1 MSRNVAMLV
10 TLCVAIATG
19 ATAFDPLGAV
29 TVGQVR
35 DPILDRG
42 DPCTGQAHR
51 PDEPP
56 SSPDGSPPAHTLV
69 DTPEC
74 RGKANFFDGTLTGLG
89 ANGRA
94 CSTCHVAQDAFQLT
108 PERALAQFQALQN
121 ARLTDP
127 TADDP
132 LFRPLDADDF
142 RVNGNSAG
150 DYTTL
155 IEEGLIRVTL
165 PLPGNVRLVSPVGDP
180 ATAPLTDETTIDIWR
195 AVPSIF
201 DVQITGPD
209 GQLPEWQVASPNRR
223 GGYQL
228 DARKGTLQDQALGA
242 LIDHAEITALPPQSF
257 LDDLA
262 AFQNTRFSSRRV
274 ERLAE
279 AIDAGTIPLP
289 DPEPV
294 LDPLEQEGQAV
305 FTRSCGHCHGNPEH
319 PSTTTSL
326 PQSIPG
332 KNFNRYHDIRTS
344 CPRPTP
350 PPAGSPDESWLPCSA
365 NVTNKIRTYEIT
377 LPTGTKVRRPS
388 SDPGRLLLIGD
399 NFEFQKFDVP
409 NLRGIS
415 KTAPYFINNSAKTL
429 EDVIQQYRA
438 FFAQQ
443 NRLALTPAAPGFGV
457 VSTDGVNRDRPFTP
471 AEEPALLAYLRKQ

>member
-1 MSRNVAMLV
+1 MLKNVAMLL
-10 TLCVAIATG
+10 TLCVAIVAG
-19 ATAFDPLGAV
+19 ATAFDPVGAV
-29 TVGQVR
+29 TGGQVQGAMP
-35 DPILDRG
+35 DTA

-56 SSPDGSPPAHTLV
+56 NSPNGSPPAHTLV

-74 RGKANFFDGTLTGLG
+74 RGRTNFFDETLTGLG

-94 CSTCHVAQDAFQLT
+94 CSTCHVAEDAFQLT
-108 PERALAQFQALQN
+108 PERALAQFQALWN
-121 ARLTDP
+121 ARLIDP

-132 LFRPLDADDF
+132 LFRPIDADDF
-142 RVNGNSAG
+142 RINGDSAS

-155 IEEGLIRVTL
+155 VLEGLIRITL
-165 PLPGNVRLVSPVGDP
+165 PLPANVRLVDPVGNP
-180 ATAPLTDETTIDIWR
+180 AMAPLTNETTVDIWR
-195 AVPSIF
+195 SVPSIL

-228 DARKGTLQDQALGA
+228 DARMDTLQNQALGA
-242 LIDHAEITALPPQSF
+242 LINHAQITTAPPQLF

-274 ERLAE
+274 EMLAQE
-279 AIDAGTIPLP
+279 IAAGTIPLP
-289 DPEPV
+289 DPDPV
-294 LDPLEQEGQAV
+294 LDPLEEEGKAI
-305 FTRSCGHCHGNPEH
+305 FTRACAHCHGNSEH

-332 KNFNRYHDIRTS
+332 TNFNRYHDIRTS
-344 CPRPTP
+344 CPRPLP
-350 PPAGSPDESWLPCSA
+350 PPAGSPAEEWLACSP

-377 LPTGTKVRRPS
+377 LPTGARVRRSS

-457 VSTDGVNRDRPFTP
+457 VSTDGINRDRPFTP
-471 AEEPALLAYLRKQ
+471 AEEAALLAYLRKL